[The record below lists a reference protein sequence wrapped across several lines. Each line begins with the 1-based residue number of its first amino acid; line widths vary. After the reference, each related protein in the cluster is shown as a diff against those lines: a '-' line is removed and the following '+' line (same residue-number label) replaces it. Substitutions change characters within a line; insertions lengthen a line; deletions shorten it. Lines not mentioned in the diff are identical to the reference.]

1 MMYKLFSTKKKYTG
15 VSLRCEN
22 FMNNKTWVDGKY
34 YEQVDVN
41 NKCSKKTRGRT
52 ENVEKSEKLFF

>member
-1 MMYKLFSTKKKYTG
+1 
-15 VSLRCEN
+15 
-22 FMNNKTWVDGKY
+22 MNNKTWVDGKY

-52 ENVEKSEKLFF
+52 ENVEKSERNCSSEEEA